1 MPRKSQNKSSN
12 EEVSQSVKDARARL
26 RARMGG
32 NTRTGGKGSVRRKHK
47 VRAKTSSSDDKRLN
61 SLLKRLN
68 VNNIPAI
75 EEVNLFKDDG
85 NVIHFRNPKVQASI
99 QSNTYVVSGAN
110 ETKSLQDLLPGIINQ
125 LGPDNLKHM
134 QQIAESAQAASAGN
148 AGDDDDSDDDDV
160 PDLVENFDEVAG
172 ESAP

>member
-1 MPRKSQNKSSN
+1 M
-12 EEVSQSVKDARARL
+12 
-26 RARMGG
+26 
-32 NTRTGGKGSVRRKHK
+32 
-47 VRAKTSSSDDKRLN
+47 
-61 SLLKRLN
+61 
-68 VNNIPAI
+68 
-75 EEVNLFKDDG
+75 
-85 NVIHFRNPKVQASI
+85 QASI